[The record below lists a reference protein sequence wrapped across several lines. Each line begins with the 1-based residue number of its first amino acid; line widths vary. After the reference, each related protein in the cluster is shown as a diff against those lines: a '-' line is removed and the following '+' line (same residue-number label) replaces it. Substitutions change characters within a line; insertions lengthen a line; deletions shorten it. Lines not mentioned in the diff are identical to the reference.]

1 MKSHERRS
9 KESVQLV
16 INSSPSVSVD
26 IKTVRSSGR
35 LILSL
40 CSKLFFPLTFRAW
53 KKSFQSVRWLWNQT
67 VHRKHSLKMLQFYWL
82 LSTSFI
88 IFFSFSPVWV
98 LIIDASIITT
108 KLCDGSK
115 MKSWLYTR
123 VTFIPQHSTL
133 MEMKIKWE
141 NTVGKTVFRDVSS
154 LKLVKLII
162 VSLPLHWLHSHI
174 CAVVLGKGLKG

>member
-1 MKSHERRS
+1 MKSHEIRS

-26 IKTVRSSGR
+26 IKPVRSSGR

-40 CSKLFFPLTFRAW
+40 YSRAR
-53 KKSFQSVRWLWNQT
+53 KKSFQSVRWLWNQA
-67 VHRKHSLKMLQFYWL
+67 VHLKHWNFIDFYPQV
-82 LSTSFI
+82 LS
-88 IFFSFSPVWV
+88 FFSFSPVWV

-115 MKSWLYTR
+115 MKSWPYTWF
-123 VTFIPQHSTL
+123 TFIPQHSTL

-174 CAVVLGKGLKG
+174 CAVVLGKGLKV